1 MIDPLTGQI
10 PPPKIV
16 VPILSSQSGPI
27 HVHSSY
33 DTPHSNAQTFGFF
46 NPITPVT
53 HSQPQQTLSQSV
65 IAAQQTASLISSLL
79 QPVRFNFRKKFQQV
93 FSLLLTIFGTITFA
107 TFPTNYNFCH
117 FRVNIHI
124 YCKSGNSISLKLNM
138 FIDTKVAKVIVAK
151 VTWRKLAY

>member
-79 QPVRFNFRKKFQQV
+79 QPVRFNFLEKISTSF
-93 FSLLLTIFGTITFA
+93 FSFIHYFWHYNLRFMFARTTFA
-107 TFPTNYNFCH
+107 TF
-117 FRVNIHI
+117 V
-124 YCKSGNSISLKLNM
+124 SI
-138 FIDTKVAKVIVAK
+138 
-151 VTWRKLAY
+151 